1 MSTESNQFRYLLQ
14 LLHDEPDEIEK
25 SKIQTKPLPGS
36 LPRRSTLQID
46 ENVYEEA
53 DYPSQGSTHLG
64 FPSWTVVTRVVHGLC
79 ILGQTSR
86 PDSTKTIT

>member
-53 DYPSQGSTHLG
+53 DYPSQGSTNSDG
-64 FPSWTVVTRVVHGLC
+64 PSRTVVTRVIHGL
-79 ILGQTSR
+79 SR
-86 PDSTKTIT
+86 